1 MKILVVIPARG
12 GSKGIPK
19 KNIRLIN
26 GKPLIS
32 YSIKNAL
39 ELKKENEVTV
49 VVDTDDEEIAAVSE
63 QNGATVITR
72 PSELSGDTITLDP
85 VIFHALIE
93 MEKNNGEYDLVI
105 TMQATSPTLKS
116 QTVQKAIKFF
126 TEKKIDTLISG
137 VNKPHLSWSEENN
150 ECKPNY
156 TERLNRQFLP
166 KHLCETGGFLIT
178 KRDCVTEVSRIGS
191 KVMIYELSE
200 DEAID
205 IDTEKDW
212 IVCES
217 ILKSKKILLRADGE
231 ETLGM
236 GHIYRAISIAYHLI
250 GNEILFV
257 TRSDKNMGFN
267 KLKESFFPVETITD
281 DFEIE
286 RIIQKYKPDIIIND
300 ILNTCVQ
307 YMKMLKKYPARIINF
322 EDKGKG
328 AEYADAV
335 INSLYMKK
343 SFHNEYVGFEYFFIR
358 DEFLTAQ
365 PKNFSAEVKSIVVLF
380 GGTDPNNLTQRT
392 YNILKEVSKRH
403 PKINFHIITG
413 YGYKYKDV
421 IKDDQKHNIY
431 VHNNLKRVSKY
442 LAVAD
447 LAITAQGRTIYELAR
462 MGVPSIVLA
471 QNKRELEHEFA
482 GMANGYINLGLG
494 EKSSDNAIYSTIEWL
509 ISTPSVRKQMHDLL
523 LKKDFRKGQDKVIKL
538 ILGE

>member
-12 GSKGIPK
+12 GSKGIPQ

-39 ELKKENEVTV
+39 ELKKENDVTV

-63 QNGATVITR
+63 QNGAIVITR

-137 VNKPHLSWSEENN
+137 VNKPHLSWLEENN

-236 GHIYRAISIAYHLI
+236 GHIYRTISIAYHLI

-257 TRSDKNMGFN
+257 TRSDMNMGVN
-267 KLKESFFPVETITD
+267 KLKESFFPVETIND

-300 ILNTCVQ
+300 ILNTSVQ
-307 YMKMLKKYPARIINF
+307 YMKMLKNYPARIINF

-365 PKNFSAEVKSIVVLF
+365 PKKFSVEVKNVVVLF

-392 YNILKEVSKRH
+392 YNILKEVSQRH

-442 LAVAD
+442 LAMAD